1 MGSHLCENEK
11 PLLNKPD
18 KEGLV
23 DIPIVQDI
31 LKPVAESSS
40 KFFPAVARG
49 SSCKETLNSS
59 RLKGKVVWWR
69 RKGSYKVVSSSTQL
83 YDDVLVN
90 EIFQG
95 NKKRSG
101 GKVQGGVSVKKGRW
115 VVAGSTTKAAVA
127 DVQPRQA
134 L

>member
-18 KEGLV
+18 KEGLM
-23 DIPIVQDI
+23 DIRIVQDI

-40 KFFPAVARG
+40 KFFPAVAGG

-59 RLKGKVVWWR
+59 GLKGKVVWWR
-69 RKGSYKVVSSSTQL
+69 RKGSKVVSSSTQL

-101 GKVQGGVSVKKGRW
+101 RKV
-115 VVAGSTTKAAVA
+115 
-127 DVQPRQA
+127 
-134 L
+134 

>member
-1 MGSHLCENEK
+1 
-11 PLLNKPD
+11 
-18 KEGLV
+18 
-23 DIPIVQDI
+23 
-31 LKPVAESSS
+31 
-40 KFFPAVARG
+40 
-49 SSCKETLNSS
+49 
-59 RLKGKVVWWR
+59 VVWWR